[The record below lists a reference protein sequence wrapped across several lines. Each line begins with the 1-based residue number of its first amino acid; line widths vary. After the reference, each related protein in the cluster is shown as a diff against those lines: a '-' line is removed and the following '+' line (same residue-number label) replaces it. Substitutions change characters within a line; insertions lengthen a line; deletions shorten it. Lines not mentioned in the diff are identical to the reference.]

1 MTISIH
7 RIAGISA
14 TFVLLAVLCSTG
26 AAVLFYHSLESG
38 ARQQRAES
46 SARLL
51 QTQIES
57 QIGHYQ
63 DGARQLAAQAART
76 GLLNEGKA
84 ADRATI
90 ASLYSVS
97 QPYVLKLRLLPAGAR
112 RVDTGSVPELSY
124 ACLDLLDRRQKGQS
138 IPDAELHLFNTP
150 SAHIDISAL
159 VVDPA
164 NNKHVLGHVLLSIDP
179 AALRATLAA
188 LKHGDGYAELQQ
200 VTPDGEGLLVASGG
214 AAALKQGKAPVLLK
228 ITNTNWQLAHWP
240 GMAGGNPTPRK
251 LALPGIAMLLA
262 LVLLGLS
269 VALPRRWLA
278 RALKQDSESLSALFN
293 DIRTGVLMGQYPF
306 QFREFNDLSEKL
318 RNTGEEMIRDRQELA
333 KKAQSDSLTG
343 LVSRAAFKTKLE
355 QLHQQ
360 ARGGLASVL
369 LVADIDNLDA
379 IKSEHGPDAGNSLL
393 KQFAHQLHETLRQTD
408 TVARIRNGKF
418 AVLFPFTD
426 LEKIEPIVE
435 RLRNRLVGEFQPGS
449 GLPRTFLWSAGLTQL
464 HLTDNSAD
472 SALIRA
478 ESALKQARK
487 AGGNRTITQAAP
499 TTARALREIPSDK

>member
-1 MTISIH
+1 MTLSIH
-7 RIAGISA
+7 RIAGISTA
-14 TFVLLAVLCSTG
+14 LVLLAVLCSAV
-26 AAVLFYHSLESG
+26 AAVVFYNSLASS

-46 SARLL
+46 SARFL
-51 QTQIES
+51 QAQVES
-57 QIGHYQ
+57 LIGRYQ
-63 DGARQLAAQAART
+63 DSVHRLAAQAAKT
-76 GLLNEGKA
+76 GLLNEGRA
-84 ADRATI
+84 ADRAAF
-90 ASLYSVS
+90 ASQFSVTLP
-97 QPYVLKLRLLPAGAR
+97 QVMKLRLLPAGAR

-138 IPDAELHLFNTP
+138 IPDAELHLPNSP

-164 NNKHVLGHVLLSIDP
+164 NNKNVLGHVLLSLDP

-188 LKHGDGYAELQQ
+188 LKPMDGYAELQQ
-200 VTPDGEGLLVASGG
+200 VTTDGEALLIASGG
-214 AAALKQGKAPVLLK
+214 DATLKHGKVPVIQN

-240 GMAGGNPTPRK
+240 GVANRVPAMRK
-251 LALPGIAMLLA
+251 LALPGIAVLLA

-269 VALPRRWLA
+269 VSLPRRWLA
-278 RALKQDSESLSALFN
+278 HALKQDSESLSALFN
-293 DIRTGVLMGQYPF
+293 DIRTGTLMGQYSF
-306 QFREFNDLSEKL
+306 RFREFNDLSGKL

-333 KKAQSDSLTG
+333 KQAQSDSLTG
-343 LVSRAAFKTKLE
+343 LVSRVAFKTKLE

-379 IKSEHGPDAGNSLL
+379 IKSEYGPDAGNSLL

-408 TVARIRNGKF
+408 IVARIRNGKF

-426 LEKIEPIVE
+426 LEKIQTIAE
-435 RLRNRLVGEFQPGS
+435 RLRTRLVGEYQPGS
-449 GLPRTFLWSAGLTQL
+449 GLPRTFMWSAGLTLLYQ
-464 HLTDNSAD
+464 TDDTAET
-472 SALIRA
+472 ALIRA

-487 AGGNRTITQAAP
+487 EGGNRTITQVAP
-499 TTARALREIPSDK
+499 TTNRSLREIPRDK